1 MRDPMS
7 WSIPLFRAF
16 GIQVKLHILYIIIT
30 LAMLLRVYTQT
41 GSKGHL
47 AEFALIWVLMLFI
60 IVLIHEFGHCFA
72 ARRVEGEADEI
83 LMWPLGG
90 LAYCNVPHTP
100 RANLITTAG
109 GPAVNVGFCLLSGAL
124 LAAVGYLPPI
134 NIFESRQLYYPELH
148 NWQTGVDAKPYPDAP
163 YFVTVDGNRRV
174 AATRYFDQKDGTYL
188 VDDPAKPGEM
198 LRVKL
203 TESEPYPSW
212 VLWTARFFWMN
223 WLLLLFN
230 LIPAFPLDGGRL
242 LQAILW
248 GRTGDYRSATQ
259 VACWSGLV
267 TALLFLL
274 VSFWINDALFLG
286 MGVFIMFTSY
296 QQLMILE
303 RGTLD
308 EGSFGYD
315 FSKGY
320 GGFGP
325 DEDAPAPKTRRVGPI
340 KRWLQTR
347 RARRLQ
353 KEVERRASDER
364 RLDELLDKI
373 SRTGKESLT
382 PEERRFMDRVSA
394 RYRNRP

>member
-1 MRDPMS
+1 
-7 WSIPLFRAF
+7 
-16 GIQVKLHILYIIIT
+16 
-30 LAMLLRVYTQT
+30 
-41 GSKGHL
+41 
-47 AEFALIWVLMLFI
+47 
-60 IVLIHEFGHCFA
+60 
-72 ARRVEGEADEI
+72 
-83 LMWPLGG
+83 
-90 LAYCNVPHTP
+90 
-100 RANLITTAG
+100 
-109 GPAVNVGFCLLSGAL
+109 

-223 WLLLLFN
+223 WLLLVFN

-274 VSFWINDALFLG
+274 VSFWLNDALFLG
-286 MGVFIMFTSY
+286 MGIFIMFTSY

-325 DEDAPAPKTRRVGPI
+325 DEDAPAPKARRVGPL

>member
-41 GSKGHL
+41 SSKGHL
-47 AEFALIWVLMLFI
+47 AEFALIWVVMLFI
-60 IVLIHEFGHCFA
+60 IVLLHEFGHCFA
-72 ARRVEGEADEI
+72 ARKVDGEADEI

-109 GPAVNVGFCLLSGAL
+109 GPAVNVVFCLLSAAL
-124 LAAVGYLPPI
+124 LSAVGYLPPI
-134 NIFESRQLYYPELH
+134 NVFESRQLYHPELH
-148 NWQTGVDAKPYPDAP
+148 NWQSGGEGKPYPDSP
-163 YFVTVDGNRRV
+163 YFIAEDGRKLSTMN
-174 AATRYFDQKDGTYL
+174 YSPQKDGTYL
-188 VDDPAKPGEM
+188 VPDPAKPGEW
-198 LRVKL
+198 VKA
-203 TESEPYPSW
+203 TRAEYEPYPSW

-223 WLLLLFN
+223 WLLFLFN

-267 TALLFLL
+267 TSLLFLL
-274 VSFWINDALFLG
+274 VSFWMNDAMFLG
-286 MGVFIMFTSY
+286 IGVFIMFTSY

-325 DEDAPAPKTRRVGPI
+325 DEDAPAPKARRAGPI
-340 KRWLQTR
+340 KRWLQAR